1 MGTTTFSGPIKSGPV
16 PSGATSGGYRGID
29 LKDTNWVK
37 SSLVHYFQEPSAL
50 DADGICT
57 SQTRTGAGNLALDGA
72 LTVVLNDQ
80 RVYAPSVSSTAETA
94 DGAWARR
101 ISITSSG
108 NDSGITFTVTG
119 TDVDG
124 KALSETITGPSST
137 VTATANTLAGI
148 FKTVTKIATSGT
160 TTGNITCGVAATASD
175 LYARAVGIIPYQS
188 SVTDVKIHVLEAFN
202 STADPIEIGSTAD
215 QDYLADVASART
227 HAVAAVAEGNQV
239 DVDATQATAWMS
251 VSQADTG
258 TDSVSYNSDVQVTAL
273 LIPTGTLAT
282 AGKAWL
288 EIEFMQTKNLASG
301 DNW

>member
-301 DNW
+301 DTW